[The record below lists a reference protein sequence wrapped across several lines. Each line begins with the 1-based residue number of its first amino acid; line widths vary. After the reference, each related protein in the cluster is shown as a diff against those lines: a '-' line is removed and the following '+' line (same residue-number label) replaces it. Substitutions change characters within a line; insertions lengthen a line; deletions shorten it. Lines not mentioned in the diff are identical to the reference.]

1 MQQLTASPHI
11 RSDVGPYPHSACSR
25 RGSHDDGTHLRNSL
39 FVGPRVARSP
49 SIPRWPRQMPR
60 RRRVG

>member
-39 FVGPRVARSP
+39 FVGPRHGHHRS
-49 SIPRWPRQMPR
+49 RADRGR
-60 RRRVG
+60 CRDADALV